1 MLTGRCTCI
10 DGFSRANC
18 DVAEADITED
28 LDQDVLSLHST
39 LSNFTGDKLTLLLG
53 WHPNG

>member
-1 MLTGRCTCI
+1 LVEYQYCSRRGVCDLLTGRCACM

-28 LDQDVLSLHST
+28 LDEDVLSLYST
-39 LSNFTGDKLTLLLG
+39 LSNF
-53 WHPNG
+53 